1 MKTSPT
7 YASVALIGRLP
18 NGRIGVETIAIDG
31 DGASLAGAWDYEE
44 KEIDQVKI
52 LLVDKFVMAIDS
64 RSEALLDEISEKK
77 FNLKILIVEIA
88 KLVEMIEIEFKDY
101 VAADT
106 KKRSKLKE
114 PDLKLVKIETEK
126 KDYEVIEEK
135 IKDRTHDGLDQ
146 NFMKMILAAWVIRDL
161 ISKWQFNER
170 ERVAR
175 KYLNCSTGTFRILP
189 ERIFDFS

>member
-1 MKTSPT
+1 MKTSPS
-7 YASVALIGRLP
+7 YASVALVGRLP
-18 NGRIGVETIAIDG
+18 NGRIGVETISIDG
-31 DGASLAGAWDYEE
+31 DGASLAGAWEYDE

-52 LLVDKFVMAIDS
+52 LLVDKFIMAIDS
-64 RSEALLDEISEKK
+64 SSEALLEDVSERK

-88 KLVEMIEIEFKDY
+88 KLVEMIESEFEDY
-101 VAADT
+101 VAADI
-106 KKRSKLKE
+106 KKRGKLKK
-114 PDLKLVKIETEK
+114 PDLQLVKIETDK

-170 ERVAR
+170 ERIGR
-175 KYLNCSTGTFRILP
+175 KYLNCSTGIFRILP